1 METQTRSAGKMV
13 EMLVEDKEL
22 LKKLQINPVPVLK
35 ETAARAEAAI
45 RPPIY
50 TRDKSLYR
58 IAVGVLG
65 LLALFAAGGSVILVL
80 KGKTTPEV
88 LVALGSAA
96 VGALVGLFAPSPAS
110 K

>member
-1 METQTRSAGKMV
+1 MGKQTRSAGKMV
-13 EMLVEDKEL
+13 EMFVDDKEL
-22 LKKLQINPVPVLK
+22 LEKLQKNPVPVLR
-35 ETAARAEAAI
+35 ETAAVAEAAI
-45 RPPIY
+45 PPVY

-65 LLALFAAGGSVILVL
+65 LLALCAAGGSIILVL

-96 VGALVGLFAPSPAS
+96 VGSLVGLFAPPPAG